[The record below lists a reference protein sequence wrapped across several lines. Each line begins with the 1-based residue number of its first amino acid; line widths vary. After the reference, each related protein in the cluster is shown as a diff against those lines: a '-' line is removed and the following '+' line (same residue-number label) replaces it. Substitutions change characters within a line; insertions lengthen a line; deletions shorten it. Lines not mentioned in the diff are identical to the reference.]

1 MSRSGEGILCHKND
15 LEKKMSKLM
24 ILSHFLG
31 SYFWVYFFHWPLKCN
46 AKKQEAKLSFLIIFC
61 LWLYGCSCC
70 DHLSFGQSATKN
82 VKNKIKNSFFDIFCC
97 KTDNLFSILFVENT
111 LTVTLHSSIGQ
122 TCIEL
127 FWRHFVSATLL
138 LRFKHFKVLCSL
150 SLHLSQ
156 ITCSNQV
163 TFEIY
168 VYSKEI

>member
-1 MSRSGEGILCHKND
+1 MQNRLYFNCSHSLSVWYSIPIMVFKRYKNKPAILDHIK
-15 LEKKMSKLM
+15 LISSKICFDTNHHHSFLQAPYFYLM
-24 ILSHFLG
+24 ICKNRESKNNDSCYDYRTKYVTNI
-31 SYFWVYFFHWPLKCN
+31 SYY
-46 AKKQEAKLSFLIIFC
+46 
-61 LWLYGCSCC
+61 Y
-70 DHLSFGQSATKN
+70 
-82 VKNKIKNSFFDIFCC
+82 
-97 KTDNLFSILFVENT
+97 LFSILFVENT

>member
-1 MSRSGEGILCHKND
+1 MKDNDTRYDYRSK
-15 LEKKMSKLM
+15 
-24 ILSHFLG
+24 
-31 SYFWVYFFHWPLKCN
+31 Y
-46 AKKQEAKLSFLIIFC
+46 
-61 LWLYGCSCC
+61 
-70 DHLSFGQSATKN
+70 
-82 VKNKIKNSFFDIFCC
+82 VKNFSSYY
-97 KTDNLFSILFVENT
+97 LFSILFVENT

-168 VYSKEI
+168 YVFKRNLIAKMHFAICYKYNKSYGVIKRFSGIYIICIIY

>member
-1 MSRSGEGILCHKND
+1 MQKRLYFNFSHCLSVWYCVPIMVITRYEN
-15 LEKKMSKLM
+15 KLA
-24 ILSHFLG
+24 IFDQIKSISSNICFDINHHNLFLQAP
-31 SYFWVYFFHWPLKCN
+31 YFFNDTWYDY
-46 AKKQEAKLSFLIIFC
+46 S
-61 LWLYGCSCC
+61 
-70 DHLSFGQSATKN
+70 TKYVTN
-82 VKNKIKNSFFDIFCC
+82 ISYYY
-97 KTDNLFSILFVENT
+97 LFSILFVENT

-168 VYSKEI
+168 YIQKKSNRKNAFCNLL